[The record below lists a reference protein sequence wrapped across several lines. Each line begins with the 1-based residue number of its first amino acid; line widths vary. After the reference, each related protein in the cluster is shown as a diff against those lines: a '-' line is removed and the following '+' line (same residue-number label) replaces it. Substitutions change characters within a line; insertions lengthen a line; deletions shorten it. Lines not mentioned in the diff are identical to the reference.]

1 MSRWVAAA
9 RSRWLTLGLIALVVV
24 VAAVQLGNPHSYV
37 SEAVS
42 RLGETRSGPDAAL
55 TDLTRVGQ
63 LRSAFNNDSGHPR
76 LILLLSP
83 T

>member
-1 MSRWVAAA
+1 MSRFAAA
-9 RSRWLTLGLIALVVV
+9 GRSRWLTLGLIAVVLA

-37 SEAVS
+37 AEVVA
-42 RLGETRSGPDAAL
+42 RLGETTSGPDAPL
-55 TDLTRVGQ
+55 TDLNRIDQ
-63 LRSAFNNDSGHPR
+63 LQSAFNHDSGHPR